1 MEEKKG
7 ASNAQ
12 ILWSACQALS
22 RAVKVTPP
30 GTPKDELIRP
40 LESEIQAIYK
50 AAREHLS
57 IDRSIARRANRA
69 RTSVLASLIFIRAL
83 CAPADEIIL
92 AWSY

>member
-22 RAVKVTPP
+22 RAVKITPP

-50 AAREHLS
+50 AAREYFS
-57 IDRSIARRANRA
+57 IDESIVRRANRCEG
-69 RTSVLASLIFIRAL
+69 TL
-83 CAPADEIIL
+83 APAKF
-92 AWSY
+92 APQ